1 MNAQSRRKYDKSF
14 PKAKSNTKQDAVDFL
29 SGAELEAPS
38 SRTLRIDQIVFRDSQ
53 PRRYFNQEKLAQ
65 LAESIKEHG
74 ILENLLV
81 RPSPREEAK
90 YELVSGERRLRAAQ
104 KAGLNEV
111 PVQIQNLEDQQVL
124 EIALIENLQREDLN
138 PIEELEGIVKL
149 LSYRL
154 NRPESEVPKRLNA
167 LLQSQKRKPSQS
179 HNVMGQAFHDVEEQ
193 ELAILQ
199 QVFQQLGRMSW
210 ESFTANRLPLLKL
223 PEDILEA
230 LREGKIEYTKAK
242 VIAKIDN
249 EEQRKNLLNLAIQEH
264 LSIRNIRDKV
274 KAIQQSQ
281 SDSSEQ
287 ITTVEPPKRLDH
299 LTKRIKNEKTWEKS
313 PERWQQIESY
323 LEQIERLLELED
335 EAETNQSSPNKE
347 KS

>member
-1 MNAQSRRKYDKSF
+1 MSAQSPRKYNKSF
-14 PKAKSNTKQDAVDFL
+14 PKAKFNTKQDAADFL
-29 SGAELEAPS
+29 SGAELEAS
-38 SRTLRIDQIVFRDSQ
+38 SSHTLQIDQIVFRDSQ
-53 PRRYFNQEKLAQ
+53 PRRYLDQEKLTQ

-138 PIEELEGIVKL
+138 PIEELEGILKL

-154 NRPESEVPKRLNA
+154 NRPENEVPKRLNA
-167 LLQSQKRKPSQS
+167 LIQSQKRKPSQS
-179 HNVMGQAFHDVEEQ
+179 HNVMGQVFHDVEEQ

-230 LREGKIEYTKAK
+230 LREGSLEYTKAK

-249 EEQRKNLLNLAIQEH
+249 EEQRKSLLNLAIQED
-264 LSIRNIRDKV
+264 LSIRNLRDRV

-287 ITTVEPPKRLDH
+287 ITTVEPPKRLDN
-299 LTKRIKNEKTWEKS
+299 LTKRIKNEKTWKKS

-323 LEQIERLLELED
+323 LEQIERLLELEN
-335 EAETNQSSPNKE
+335 ETETNQSSQNKE